1 MVYLHSWQEY
11 QDAAEALYEKSPND
25 TRYCVK
31 WKASEGKL
39 VLKITD
45 NTTCIKFKTYSSIF
59 LNRFEALNL
68 SLMQKM
74 QNQQRKVQ
82 EPPPPPPVAAASPPP
97 DALGRASP
105 MQGVISSVT
114 PSAGPSVGGVKKKK
128 PKKKK

>member
-1 MVYLHSWQEY
+1 MVYIHAWQEY
-11 QDAAEALYEKSPND
+11 QDAAEALYTKSPTT

-31 WKASEGKL
+31 WRSSEGKL

-68 SLMQKM
+68 SLMEKM
-74 QNQQRKVQ
+74 QNRRKV
-82 EPPPPPPVAAASPPP
+82 EPPAANPEPVAAS
-97 DALGRASP
+97 
-105 MQGVISSVT
+105 T
-114 PSAGPSVGGVKKKK
+114 PSGADPVVAAATSSATPAAGGAPAAGGVKKKK